1 MSVSFARQTK
11 LSNISGRADYI
22 SNPKRQENIVLHSKE
37 NMQNDWK
44 DYARFEN
51 ENTKSHT
58 ENNQGR
64 EIIIHLPHELA
75 NDKAKLKK
83 VVDDYS
89 KTLFGKNR
97 DFEYAVHWNKKES
110 NLHAHILFSERERN
124 IEREPKTYKRDMWYD
139 KETNR
144 MAKPNAPGSELRFKK
159 GDIQRDKETGEI
171 KYNDNPFSIKDK
183 HFTTKAFNYEIKD
196 THKNIM
202 NKYGYD
208 FRLFDPKKEVAQK
221 HLGKRSSS
229 DYLKYAEWWNRQAN
243 LQNQIYPLR
252 DKYFELKLLVDKYRA
267 MNVEQA
273 KLNLNIYAHN
283 GYAGNNWSKARRL
296 TYLASEKFKDEEKV
310 KQYDELS
317 SIIVDKMNDKEL
329 RKVIG
334 WKDKVYP
341 QEILKFF
348 KKLVKTVNDMQ
359 ENFLAKKENMYL
371 KVGTFTK
378 FKNYQINLANEKAQK
393 HTKDLVE
400 VEKSEVSMKALIEK
414 QKRQRVERLAKIESQ
429 PAAKKNRSR

>member
-1 MSVSFARQTK
+1 MSLSFARQTK
-11 LSNISGRADYI
+11 LSNISGRSDYI
-22 SNPKRQENIVLHSKE
+22 SNLQRQEKIVLHSKE

-44 DYARFEN
+44 DYAKFEN
-51 ENTKSHT
+51 ENTKSYT

-89 KTLFGKNR
+89 KTLLGKNR

-144 MAKPNAPGSELRFKK
+144 MAKANAPGSELRFKK
-159 GDIQRDKETGEI
+159 GEIQRDKETGEI

-183 HFTTKAFNYEIKD
+183 HFATKAFNYEIKE

-229 DYLKYAEWWNRQAN
+229 DFLKYAEWWNRQAN
-243 LQNQIYPLR
+243 LQNKIYPLR
-252 DKYFELKLLVDKYRA
+252 EKYFELKPLVDKYRA

-283 GYAGNNWSKARRL
+283 GYAGNNWSKAKRL
-296 TYLASEKFKDEEKV
+296 TYLASEKFKDEENV

-317 SIIVDKMNDKEL
+317 SVIVNKMNDKEF
-329 RKVIG
+329 RKIIG

-348 KKLVKTVNDMQ
+348 KKLVETMNDMQ
-359 ENFLAKKENMYL
+359 KNFVTKKENMYL
-371 KVGTFTK
+371 KVGTFAK
-378 FKNYQINLANEKAQK
+378 FKNYQSELAKEKTQK
-393 HTKDLVE
+393 NAKQLLKA
-400 VEKSEVSMKALIEK
+400 EKREIRTNALIEK
-414 QKRQRVERLAKIESQ
+414 QKQERTERKAKRENQVSR
-429 PAAKKNRSR
+429 KKTTSR

>member
-37 NMQNDWK
+37 HMKNDWK
-44 DYARFEN
+44 DYAKFEN

-75 NDKAKLKK
+75 NDKNKLKK

-89 KTLFGKNR
+89 KTLLGENR

-124 IEREPKTYKRDMWYD
+124 IEREPKTYKKDMWYD
-139 KETNR
+139 KKTNR
-144 MAKPNAPGSELRFKK
+144 MAKANAPGSELRFKK

-183 HFTTKAFNYEIKD
+183 HFTTKAFNYEIKE

-252 DKYFELKLLVDKYRA
+252 EKYYELKPLVEKYRK

-273 KLNLNIYAHN
+273 RLNLSIYEHN
-283 GYAGNNWSKARRL
+283 GYAGNNWSKVKRL
-296 TYLASEKFKDEEKV
+296 TYLASEKFADEENV
-310 KQYDELS
+310 KQYDELG

-329 RKVIG
+329 CKAIG
-334 WKDKVYP
+334 WKEKVYP
-341 QEILKFF
+341 HEIIKFF
-348 KKLVKTVNDMQ
+348 KQLVKTINDMQ
-359 ENFLAKKENMYL
+359 ENFLAKKENMFL
-371 KVGTFTK
+371 KVGTLTK
-378 FKNYQINLANEKAQK
+378 FKNYQSDLAKEKAQK
-393 HTKDLVE
+393 HAKELLE
-400 VEKSEVSMKALIEK
+400 AEKKEISINTLIEK
-414 QKRQRVERLAKIESQ
+414 QKQQRASKTSERKVKRGIKIKET
-429 PAAKKNRSR
+429 R